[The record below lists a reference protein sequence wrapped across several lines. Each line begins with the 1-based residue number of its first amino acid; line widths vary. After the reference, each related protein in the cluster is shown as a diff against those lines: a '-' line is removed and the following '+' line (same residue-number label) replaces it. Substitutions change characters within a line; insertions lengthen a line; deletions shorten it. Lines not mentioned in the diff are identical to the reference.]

1 MEIARQTFN
10 TEDYM
15 EASKQE
21 GPFIC
26 SKLSEL
32 LILAQ
37 NDAEQQA
44 MNEDSRN

>member
-1 MEIARQTFN
+1 METSR
-10 TEDYM
+10 
-15 EASKQE
+15 QE

-26 SKLSEL
+26 SKMSEL

-44 MNEDSRN
+44 ANEDSRN